1 MTEKLN
7 DVVTHEEIMQ
17 MNQQSWD
24 VLSLM
29 SKVIQRIDGSGTVT
43 LTLQE
48 YGELASNVKSL
59 QKALLEITRLNHALT
74 RVVCCQQTL
83 QLDNEDAVQVMKEL
97 AKVALEG
104 TEKEH
109 WASKVLVEELQ
120 SYKNLLK
127 EEV

>member
-1 MTEKLN
+1 MTEQKS

-24 VLSLM
+24 VLLLM
-29 SKVIQRIDGSGTVT
+29 TDVIQRVDGSGTVT

-59 QKALLEITRLNHALT
+59 QKALLEITRLKHALT
-74 RVVCCQQTL
+74 SVVCCQQTL
-83 QLDNEDAVQVMKEL
+83 QLDNEDTVQVMKEL
-97 AKVALEG
+97 AKAALEG

-109 WASKVLVEELQ
+109 WASKRLAEELQ
-120 SYKNLLK
+120 EKLMK